1 MPTSFVC
8 TLFTGAVADALILNA
23 GYALAAC
30 QVAASP
36 MEGVSMAREVHG
48 QGKAIKTLDAWA
60 AVSQRCA
67 VAEKQVLSAKVAAA

>member
-1 MPTSFVC
+1 M
-8 TLFTGAVADALILNA
+8 ADALILNA

-36 MEGVSMAREVHG
+36 MEGVALAREVHG
-48 QGKAIKTLDAWA
+48 KGTAIRTLEAWA

-67 VAEKQVLSAKVAAA
+67 ASEKQALSAKVAAA